1 MTACVNKK
9 SKRVAAV
16 VTASLVGALSIGA
29 PAVALATNTSI
40 DLLATDANAFAKGTV
55 SYKYGMEAGADF
67 TYTGYE
73 QGLVPSKVEV
83 YNGDTEFPELR
94 PQTGKEEKNKT
105 YYYYVKIDSQDTD
118 VEIGNVSVQYKNA
131 KGKLVDLKG
140 TSVNATVGGT
150 YARPSAEGT
159 YAVVVAST
167 DASGKF
173 FSAVSVADTFTITG
187 QSLDGAKLYE
197 GDDMSDETFAFDGI
211 WDSNMVSAYGKE
223 IGLQLEG
230 VALKEGV
237 NGDYTVSFYQKGST
251 KPLESTEYFMPG
263 NTYVAKIKGLKR
275 FQGQEIEREFTF
287 GKLDLSAADIVTK
300 VFTDGAPSKDSD
312 FSDILKSLSGKDTF
326 AGSAGNIMPDF
337 DDPDSVNQVVVTFV
351 SGPNGSG
358 IAQGNG
364 VYTFKLS
371 AKKDATLVTGETTV
385 EVHKADLVAKIDFSN
400 IDSVDASDESANKFI
415 VDLADSEP
423 DHVDLSDIAVT
434 VDATSEIK
442 GKTLKASD
450 YKVVVKN
457 AAGEEVSAD
466 ALKTPGKYT
475 VTVTVD
481 SEIDF
486 DKVQGSGTVAK
497 VVYGTATAEVEVR
510 YNVVEASDVFFSYNK
525 QNIETNDDFKVL
537 YDGSDFSKGFS
548 VKVTAGSKELAEGTD
563 YTVEVTKTQ
572 KDGKKV
578 VVDSVTDA
586 GEYNVAVTGKTFVL
600 SDGSKTANFGFDV
613 EPVKVAGVLSLEAG
627 SCNYGKLTNKVAGVD
642 VNGPAISDL
651 MKVTAAVNGS
661 NYYLAETGS
670 VIAPVFSYKVGDVVS
685 EIPADAIETEYR
697 DEDNKVVDLKDAG
710 VYTARIVSK
719 SEAGNYDVDVKV
731 TNLVVASAKVF
742 SDVHTSDWFY
752 KPVFEAKKLSYMS
765 GYNGT
770 SLFGPNKS
778 ITRGE
783 VACVLFNMAN
793 EGGNAADSTLGWTEL
808 GGYDTGFSDV
818 NGKAFYA
825 KAISWAKRA
834 GVVNGY
840 GDGTFAPDKEI
851 TREEFAC
858 MLANFAKLKGDFAD
872 ADEDAV
878 LAEFPDGASVSDWA
892 EEAVAW
898 AADAEI
904 MGNNGSLTPAKA
916 ITRAEVAAMAVNY
929 QPDGQEDLVIPT
941 K

>member
-29 PAVALATNTSI
+29 PAVALAANNTSI

-67 TYTGYE
+67 TYTGYQ

-94 PQTGKEEKNKT
+94 PQSGLKANST
-105 YYYYVKIDSQDTD
+105 YYYYVKLDSKGSD
-118 VEIGNVSVQYKNA
+118 VAIGGVKVQYKNA
-131 KGKLVDLKG
+131 KGKLVQLTG
-140 TSVNATVGGT
+140 YSVAADGSAPATPNGT
-150 YARPSAEGT
+150 YGRPVAEGT

-167 DASGKF
+167 DASGSLN
-173 FSAVSVADTFTITG
+173 SAVSVADTFTITG
-187 QSLDGAKLYE
+187 QSLDGAVLYE
-197 GDDMSDETFAFDGI
+197 GDDMSDTDFGFSGGAQTDYADTYLDTLNLSLGGVQLDE
-211 WDSNMVSAYGKE
+211 GKE
-223 IGLQLEG
+223 VNLSIYVKGGKDPLGHNALTIGQTYVVKAEG
-230 VALKEGV
+230 VEG
-237 NGDYTVSFYQKGST
+237 S
-251 KPLESTEYFMPG
+251 
-263 NTYVAKIKGLKR
+263 R
-275 FQGQEIEREFTF
+275 FEGQSIQREFVY
-287 GKLDLSAADIVTK
+287 GKLDLSKADIVADVFTNAAPTNASTFKELVESVNGFACEEPGDKLGNVSDK
-300 VFTDGAPSKDSD
+300 VFNYVD
-312 FSDILKSLSGKDTF
+312 
-326 AGSAGNIMPDF
+326 
-337 DDPDSVNQVVVTFV
+337 VTFV
-351 SGPNGSG
+351 SGPSGSISG
-358 IAQGNG
+358 GNG
-364 VYTFKLS
+364 VYTYKLT
-371 AKKDATLVTGETTV
+371 AKPGAGYVTGETTI
-385 EVHKADLVAKIDFSN
+385 EVHKADHEAAFKYDGKAIDGKEF
-400 IDSVDASDESANKFI
+400 VT
-415 VDLADSEP
+415 
-423 DHVDLSDIAVT
+423 DLSEAEPVYFDLSKISVEA
-434 VDATSEIK
+434 D
-442 GKTLKASD
+442 GKPLKSSD

-466 ALKTPGKYT
+466 SLKTAGTYT
-475 VTVTVD
+475 VTVVCDTELD
-481 SEIDF
+481 NG
-486 DKVQGSGTVAK
+486 KA
-497 VVYGTATAEVEVR
+497 VYGTASKTVKVLHK
-510 YNVVEASDVFFSYNK
+510 VVEAKDVFFSYNK
-525 QNIETNDDFKVL
+525 QNIEKADDFKVL

-563 YTVEVTKTQ
+563 YDVVITKTQ

-586 GEYNVAVTGKTFVL
+586 GEYNVAITGKTFVL

-613 EPVKVAGVLSLEAG
+613 EPVKVVGTLKLEAAD
-627 SCNYGKLTNKVAGVD
+627 CNYGNLTSTVAGVT

-651 MKVTAAVNGS
+651 MKVTAAVDGS

-670 VIAPVFSYKVGDVVS
+670 VIAPTFSYKVSDIVS

-697 DEDNKVVDLKDAG
+697 DEANKVVDLKDAG

-731 TNLVVASAKVF
+731 TNLVVSSSKVF

-752 KPVFEAKKLSYMS
+752 KPVFEAKKLNYMG
-765 GYNGT
+765 GYSNS

-783 VACVLFNMAN
+783 VACVLFNMAKN
-793 EGGNAADSTLGWTEL
+793 GGNVTDDELGWNEDE
-808 GGYDTGFSDV
+808 GYMTGFSDV

-840 GDGTFAPDKEI
+840 GDGTFAPEKEI

-858 MLANFAKLKGDFAD
+858 MLANFAKLKGDFKD

-904 MGNNGSLTPAKA
+904 MGNNGSLTPGKA

-929 QPDGQEDLVIPT
+929 QPKGQEDLVIPT

>member
-105 YYYYVKIDSQDTD
+105 YYYYVKIGAGVT
-118 VEIGNVSVQYKNA
+118 VEVGGVKVQYKNA
-131 KGKLVDLKG
+131 KGKLVDLVG

-150 YARPSAEGT
+150 YARPIAEGT

-167 DASGKF
+167 DASGDF
-173 FSAVSVADTFTITG
+173 NSAVSVADTFTITG
-187 QSLDGAKLYE
+187 QSLDDAVLYE
-197 GDDMSDETFAFDGI
+197 GTDMSDTDFAFTG
-211 WDSNMVSAYGKE
+211 E
-223 IGLQLEG
+223 GLSDRADNFLKTVN
-230 VALKEGV
+230 VALDGVQLNDGDDPSAKKEV
-237 NGDYTVSFYQKGST
+237 TVTVWDKGGEDRLDEKDWLVPGST
-251 KPLESTEYFMPG
+251 
-263 NTYVAKIKGLKR
+263 YVLKVDGAEGSRFKG
-275 FQGQEIEREFTF
+275 QSIQREFVYS
-287 GKLDLSAADIVTK
+287 KLDLSKASIDGK
-300 VFTDGAPSKDSD
+300 VVLVSGNEKPSKDSV
-312 FSDILKSLSGKDTF
+312 
-326 AGSAGNIMPDF
+326 F
-337 DDPDSVNQVVVTFV
+337 DDVVAAINGFENTDIEYSASDALNQEHLNNKDIAVSFV
-351 SGPNGSG
+351 SGPDGSISVG
-358 IAQGNG
+358 GEGA
-364 VYTFKLS
+364 YTFKLTPVS
-371 AKKDATLVTGETTV
+371 TNGYVTGSA
-385 EVHKADLVAKIDFSN
+385 EVKVYYVDHEASIDFGN
-400 IDSVDASDESANKFI
+400 AGLDKDEDGVFDVVLNP
-415 VDLADSEP
+415 VEP
-423 DHVDLSDIAVT
+423 DYFDLSDIVVKSAKNGSSDDVTLKKGTDYTVT
-434 VDATSEIK
+434 V
-442 GKTLKASD
+442 
-450 YKVVVKN
+450 KN
-457 AAGEEVSAD
+457 SAGEEVSED
-466 ALKTPGKYT
+466 TLKTPGSYF
-475 VTVTVD
+475 VTVTAD
-481 SEIDF
+481 TELAE
-486 DKVQGSGTVAK
+486 GET
-497 VVYGTATAEVEVR
+497 VYGTKTVKVNVA
-510 YNVVEASDVFFSYNK
+510 YSVVEDVDVFFSFDKENY
-525 QNIETNDDFKVL
+525 ESDEVVTPT
-537 YDGSDFSKGFS
+537 YDGSDYFDSFS
-548 VKVTAGSKELAEGTD
+548 VKVTAGSKQLVEGTD

-578 VVDSVTDA
+578 VVDEIVDA
-586 GEYNVAVTGKTFVL
+586 GIYDVAVKGVTFP
-600 SDGSKTANFGFDV
+600 GTHHFGIIV
-613 EPVKVAGVLSLEAG
+613 EPVTLTASNVDLANVADYENMSALKIADLLKAEDSEKREFL
-627 SCNYGKLTNKVAGVD
+627 YI
-642 VNGPAISDL
+642 PA
-651 MKVTAAVNGS
+651 
-661 NYYLAETGS
+661 TGS
-670 VIAPVFSYKVGDVVS
+670 VIAPKFTYADVNKEVV
-685 EIPADAIETEYR
+685 ELPADAVEVEYR

-719 SEAGNYDVDVKV
+719 SEAGNYLVDYKF
-731 TNLVVASAKVF
+731 TNLKVSESKVF

-752 KPVFEAKKLSYMS
+752 KPVFEAKKLSYMG

-858 MLANFAKLKGDFAD
+858 MLANFAKLKGDFED

-904 MGNNGSLTPAKA
+904 MGNNGSLTPGKA

-929 QPDGQEDLVIPT
+929 QPKGQEDLVIPT

>member
-105 YYYYVKIDSQDTD
+105 YYYYVKIGAGVT
-118 VEIGNVSVQYKNA
+118 VEVGGVKVQYKNA
-131 KGKLVDLKG
+131 KGKLVDLVG

-150 YARPSAEGT
+150 YARPIAEGT

-167 DASGKF
+167 DASGNF
-173 FSAVSVADTFTITG
+173 NSAVSVADTFTITG
-187 QSLDGAKLYE
+187 QSLDSAVLYE
-197 GDDMSDETFAFDGI
+197 GDDMSDTDFGFSGGAQTDYA
-211 WDSNMVSAYGKE
+211 DTYLDTLNLS
-223 IGLQLEG
+223 LEG
-230 VALKEGV
+230 VQLDETNEVTLSIYVKGGKNPLGHDALTIGQTYVVKAVGV
-237 NGDYTVSFYQKGST
+237 KGS
-251 KPLESTEYFMPG
+251 
-263 NTYVAKIKGLKR
+263 R
-275 FQGQEIEREFTF
+275 FEGQAIQREFVY
-287 GKLDLSAADIVTK
+287 GKLDLSKADIVADVFTSDVPTNTSTFKELVESVNGFACEEPGDKVGNVSDK
-300 VFTDGAPSKDSD
+300 VFNYVD
-312 FSDILKSLSGKDTF
+312 
-326 AGSAGNIMPDF
+326 
-337 DDPDSVNQVVVTFV
+337 VTFV
-351 SGPNGSG
+351 SGPSGSISG
-358 IAQGNG
+358 GDG
-364 VYTFKLS
+364 VYTYKVA
-371 AKKDATLVTGETTV
+371 AKSDATHVTGEATI
-385 EVHKADLVAKIDFSN
+385 EVHKADYEADIDFSN
-400 IDSVDASDESANKFI
+400 IDSSNKTDEDTTEFV
-415 VDLADSEP
+415 VDLSEAEP
-423 DHVDLSDIAVT
+423 DYVDLSDIVVEANNNP
-434 VDATSEIK
+434 
-442 GKTLKASD
+442 LKSTD

-466 ALKTPGKYT
+466 SLKTAGTYT
-475 VTVTVD
+475 VTVVCDTELD
-481 SEIDF
+481 D
-486 DKVQGSGTVAK
+486 GST
-497 VVYGTATAEVEVR
+497 VYGTKSVKVKVL
-510 YNVVEASDVFFSYNK
+510 YNVIEASDVFFSYNK
-525 QNIETNDDFKVL
+525 QNIEKDDDFKIL
-537 YDGSDFSKGFS
+537 YDGTDFSKGFS
-548 VKVTAGSKELAEGTD
+548 VKVTAGSKELAEGAD
-563 YTVEVTKTQ
+563 YDVVITKTQ

-578 VVDSVTDA
+578 VVDSVADA

-600 SDGSKTANFGFDV
+600 SGGSKTANFGFDV
-613 EPVKVAGVLSLEAG
+613 EPVKVAGVLNLEADG
-627 SCNYGKLTNKVAGVD
+627 CNYGKLTNTVAGVT

-651 MKVTAAVNGS
+651 MNVTTTVNGS

-670 VIAPVFSYKVGDVVS
+670 VIAPAFSYKVGDVVT

-752 KPVFEAKKLSYMS
+752 KPVFEAKKLSYMG

-858 MLANFAKLKGDFAD
+858 MLANFAKLKGDFED

-904 MGNNGSLTPAKA
+904 MGNNGSLTPGKA

-929 QPDGQEDLVIPT
+929 QPKGQEDLVIPT